1 MIFTGTALALAATA
15 VLLALVPAALFTA
28 NLRQYRIAP
37 PLAACPK
44 TVPMVSVII
53 PARNEEQS
61 LPAALQA
68 VLTNRAAELEII
80 VVDDHSSD
88 RTAAIVRGFAAA
100 DSRVRLIAAPTLP
113 EGWCG
118 KQHACAVGAAAA
130 RFERLLFV
138 DADVRLA
145 DDALARMCEV
155 LDRSGAG
162 LVSGFPRQVTVTWLE
177 RLLLPLMHFL
187 LLGFLPIG
195 RMRASRHPMYG
206 AACGQLILVTRSA
219 YVAAGGHAAIRSS
232 LHDGLKLPRAIR
244 AAGWGTDLFDATDLA
259 TCRMYRNAGDVW
271 RGLGKNAR
279 EGMAAPAA
287 IVPWSI
293 VLLGG
298 QVLGPALVVTWIVA
312 AIVDRGTWATADGA
326 AALLGVALLIFAAAL
341 AYWPRLR
348 AAARFRQ
355 SWLGVAFHPL
365 GVCLLMIIQW
375 QALFREWF
383 GGTAEWKGR
392 KYASQQG
399 CLDLPANVNRL
410 TATSDSAPL

>member
-1 MIFTGTALALAATA
+1 
-15 VLLALVPAALFTA
+15 
-28 NLRQYRIAP
+28 
-37 PLAACPK
+37 
-44 TVPMVSVII
+44 MVSVIV

-68 VLTNRAAELEII
+68 VLANRAAELEVI

-88 RTAAIVRGFAAA
+88 RTAAIVRGFVVA
-100 DSRVRLIAAPTLP
+100 DSRVRLIAAPSLP

-118 KQHACAVGAAAA
+118 KQHACAVGATAA

-145 DDALARMCEV
+145 DDSLARMCEV

-162 LVSGFPRQVTVTWLE
+162 LVSGFPRQETVTWLE

-219 YVAAGGHAAIRSS
+219 YAAAGGHGAVRAS

-244 AAGWGTDLFDATDLA
+244 AAGWRTDLFDATDLA
-259 TCRMYRNAGDVW
+259 KCRMYRNAGEVW

-279 EGMAAPAA
+279 EGMATRGA
-287 IVPWSI
+287 IMPWTI

-298 QVLGPALVVTWIVA
+298 QVLGPVLLVAWVAAAVVNLRSLLSSDSAASLLVVVLSI
-312 AIVDRGTWATADGA
+312 
-326 AALLGVALLIFAAAL
+326 LAAAL
-341 AYWPRLR
+341 AYWPRLC

-355 SWLGVAFHPL
+355 SWLGAVLHPL
-365 GVCLLMIIQW
+365 GVVLLLTIQW
-375 QALFREWF
+375 QAFLRGFW
-383 GGTAEWKGR
+383 GGAAVWKGR
-392 KYASQQG
+392 AYPSDLDQTSRRANHSAVAATEPAS
-399 CLDLPANVNRL
+399 RL
-410 TATSDSAPL
+410 

>member
-1 MIFTGTALALAATA
+1 MSTVVVLALMIIA
-15 VLLALVPAALFTA
+15 VLLALLPAALFMA
-28 NLRQYRIAP
+28 NLRQYRAAP
-37 PLAACPK
+37 RLVACSATRPA
-44 TVPMVSVII
+44 VSVIV

-68 VLTNRAAELEII
+68 VLANRAAELEVV

-88 RTAAIVRGFAAA
+88 RTAAIVRGFVVA

-162 LVSGFPRQVTVTWLE
+162 LVSGFPRQETVTWLE

-187 LLGFLPIG
+187 LLGFLPIS

-206 AACGQLILVTRSA
+206 AACGQLVLVTRSA
-219 YVAAGGHAAIRSS
+219 YAAAGGHAAIRAS

-244 AAGWGTDLFDATDLA
+244 AAGWRTDLFDATDLA
-259 TCRMYRNAGDVW
+259 KCRMYRNAGEVW

-279 EGMAAPAA
+279 EGMATRAA
-287 IVPWSI
+287 IVPWTI

-298 QVLGPALVVTWIVA
+298 QVLGPVLLVAWVA
-312 AIVDRGTWATADGA
+312 AAVVNRRSLLPSDSA
-326 AALLGVALLIFAAAL
+326 ASSLVFILSILAAAL
-341 AYWPRLR
+341 AYGPRLW

-355 SWLGVAFHPL
+355 SWLGAALHPL
-365 GVCLLMIIQW
+365 GIVLLLTIQW
-375 QALFREWF
+375 QAFIRSLW
-383 GGTAEWKGR
+383 GGAAVWKGR
-392 KYASQQG
+392 AYPSDPDLTSRRTNHSGFAATEPAS
-399 CLDLPANVNRL
+399 RL
-410 TATSDSAPL
+410 